1 MSWLNRKNDIKELK
15 YNVEHYSDR
24 DTYILDC
31 EDTEATI
38 KAEYRE
44 YFVGYFENSR
54 PIVIYFRYNG
64 DDDIV
69 FGECAKTFEAYDNDT
84 KCNIL
89 LHILYEIYIGS
100 KEYIACASIDEVFT
114 EIMVNNLKSIFEEN
128 KHEYII
134 STEEKKL
141 VRKKIK

>member
-1 MSWLNRKNDIKELK
+1 MQI
-15 YNVEHYSDR
+15 
-24 DTYILDC
+24 
-31 EDTEATI
+31 
-38 KAEYRE
+38 
-44 YFVGYFENSR
+44 
-54 PIVIYFRYNG
+54 
-64 DDDIV
+64 
-69 FGECAKTFEAYDNDT
+69 
-84 KCNIL
+84 